1 MRCDQTTIAMN
12 LAPFPALQRQ
22 SNGPSHSG
30 TSAAP
35 SDVPSIEDSSFS
47 LRTSTWQAD
56 GFGFDATSG
65 EFFTASPT
73 ALLVMQCLADHQSTA
88 QILDRLTSTFDV
100 PRRTAERDLESF
112 LAELTTLGLRD

>member
-1 MRCDQTTIAMN
+1 MN
-12 LAPFPALQRQ
+12 LAPPPPLLRQ
-22 SNGPSHSG
+22 DGQSHA
-30 TSAAP
+30 AAP
-35 SDVPSIEDSSFS
+35 AKAAESSFTF
-47 LRTSTWQAD
+47 RTTTWQAD

-73 ALLVMQCLADHQSTA
+73 ALVVMQCLAAKMSSA

-112 LAELTTLGLRD
+112 LAELTNLGLQD

>member
-1 MRCDQTTIAMN
+1 MN
-12 LAPFPALQRQ
+12 LAPPPTLQRQ
-22 SNGPSHSG
+22 HNGQANS
-30 TSAAP
+30 TALAAQTAAVSA
-35 SDVPSIEDSSFS
+35 EESSFTF
-47 LRTSTWQAD
+47 RTTTWQAD

-73 ALLVMQCLADHQSTA
+73 ALVVMQCLAAKMSTA

-112 LAELTTLGLRD
+112 LAELTNLGLQD

>member
-1 MRCDQTTIAMN
+1 MN
-12 LAPFPALQRQ
+12 LASPPSLQRHH
-22 SNGPSHSG
+22 NGQAN
-30 TSAAP
+30 SAAP
-35 SDVPSIEDSSFS
+35 VAQTAAVPTEDTSFS
-47 LRTSTWQAD
+47 FLTSTWQAD

-73 ALLVMQCLADHQSTA
+73 ALVVMQGLAAKMTTA

-112 LAELTTLGLRD
+112 LAELEGMGLGKS

>member
-1 MRCDQTTIAMN
+1 MN
-12 LAPFPALQRQ
+12 LASPPILQRQ
-22 SNGPSHSG
+22 QSG
-30 TSAAP
+30 QPQSAAV
-35 SDVPSIEDSSFS
+35 SAEDTSFS
-47 LRTSTWQAD
+47 FRTTTWQAD

-73 ALLVMQCLADHQSTA
+73 ALVVMQCLAAKMSTV

-112 LAELTTLGLRD
+112 LAELTTLGLQD